1 MPPKKESI
9 HQITLQKLDTLQE
22 TTNKNSEA
30 VNMIQLSLTTFEL
43 LLESNLELTRCLQQQ
58 IDNLNNQSIQEPSP
72 VVRDN
77 NVSIPLVPIPVFTD
91 AVGRVHK
98 KKILKSNIL
107 EAIDILSPDGA
118 DIYNLYKSIGSCA
131 FFRIKMLIE
140 VIFNKKP
147 PAWCELL
154 PRYRQELIQVLNE
167 RVLEIDIDLSRC
179 EENWISNF
187 LLKRSYQ
194 NKEKYLLSSSRYTCT
209 LSILENI

>member
-1 MPPKKESI
+1 
-9 HQITLQKLDTLQE
+9 
-22 TTNKNSEA
+22 
-30 VNMIQLSLTTFEL
+30 MIQLSLTTFEL

-118 DIYNLYKSIGSCA
+118 DI
-131 FFRIKMLIE
+131 
-140 VIFNKKP
+140 
-147 PAWCELL
+147 
-154 PRYRQELIQVLNE
+154 
-167 RVLEIDIDLSRC
+167 
-179 EENWISNF
+179 
-187 LLKRSYQ
+187 
-194 NKEKYLLSSSRYTCT
+194 
-209 LSILENI
+209 